1 MNCPLCHSLIIEDAK
16 KMDMTCCSATCH
28 TNCFFQNARITGDM
42 YRTIVTCPCCND
54 VYQTMLIHVSELGLE
69 PEAIPEI
76 TPALRAGI
84 RKVKKATAAK
94 NKGFLLAKSAI
105 KAAHDAFKAQ
115 SAPLRMS
122 LKAMK
127 REAIL
132 GVKLTE
138 GFREGVRSF
147 RSLTMIR
154 KQFEKDFHIQNMH
167 AGWLGFRRIPR
178 FGWTPIRLLKRKFR
192 IRI

>member
-1 MNCPLCHSLIIEDAK
+1 
-16 KMDMTCCSATCH
+16 
-28 TNCFFQNARITGDM
+28 
-42 YRTIVTCPCCND
+42 
-54 VYQTMLIHVSELGLE
+54 MLIHVSEPGLE
-69 PEAIPEI
+69 PEPIPEI

-94 NKGFLLAKSAI
+94 NKGLRLAKAAI
-105 KAAHDAFKAQ
+105 KTAHDAFKAQ

-122 LKAMK
+122 LAAMK
-127 REAIL
+127 REAML

-138 GFREGVRSF
+138 GFREGVRTF

-154 KQFEKDFHIQNMH
+154 TQFAKEFHIPNMY
-167 AGWLGFRRIPR
+167 ADWLGFRRMRR
-178 FGWTPIRLLKRKFR
+178 FGWTPTRFLKRKFR